1 VSAGEL
7 GIVLAAV
14 LCSIG
19 FAALVVTL
27 WRVLDAMRNLR
38 AEVRLWREETQPLL
52 VELRESV
59 GDAQRSMSQ
68 AREDLQRFDRVLGSA
83 EAITDAVSGS
93 SRLVRGALST
103 PVIKTVAIASGTAQG
118 VRRLRRQERKESKRQ
133 GRAS

>member
-1 VSAGEL
+1 MSAGEL

>member
-1 VSAGEL
+1 MSAGEL

-14 LCSIG
+14 LCCIG

-27 WRVLDAMRNLR
+27 WRVLDAMRDLR
-38 AEVRLWREETQPLL
+38 SEVRQWREETQPLL
-52 VELRESV
+52 AELRQSV

-68 AREDLQRFDRVLGSA
+68 AREDLERFDRVLGSA

-93 SRLVRGALST
+93 SRFVRGALST
-103 PVIKTVAIASGTAQG
+103 PVIKTVALASGTAQG
-118 VRRLRRQERKESKRQ
+118 VRRLRRQERKDSKRQ

>member
-7 GIVLAAV
+7 GVVLAAV